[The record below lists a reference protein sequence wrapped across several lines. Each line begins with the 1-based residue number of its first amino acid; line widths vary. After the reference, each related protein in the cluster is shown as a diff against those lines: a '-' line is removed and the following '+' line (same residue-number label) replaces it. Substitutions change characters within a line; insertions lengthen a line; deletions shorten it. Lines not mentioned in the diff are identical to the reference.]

1 LKDLQANINTAI
13 KLKNKLKDEKFI
25 DDLKAVLKS
34 VKNGFAN
41 AAGHALH
48 RLNKT
53 KPNTDL
59 RIF

>member
-1 LKDLQANINTAI
+1 
-13 KLKNKLKDEKFI
+13 LKDEKFI